1 MKLDSS
7 GATGFYI
14 HSLEGEVLLVEI
26 EEFNGGVSLSV
37 AGRRLDLEP
46 DSAFDLADALMQVA
60 NGVYSGDDERYN

>member
-14 HSLEGEVLLVEI
+14 HSLEGEILLVEI

-37 AGRRLDLEP
+37 AGKRIDLEP

-60 NGVYSGDDERYN
+60 NGVCSDDM